1 MAMKNRN
8 NLNVLKNS
16 NDDKFEYELINKK
29 GKCIARGRAT
39 SKYITNQFVINYN
52 PVINFL
58 NKLTDGTQQS
68 TAHER

>member
-1 MAMKNRN
+1 MKEK
-8 NLNVLKNS
+8 LNVLKNS

-39 SKYITNQFVINYN
+39 SDNIYNQFVKNHN

-58 NKLTDGTQQS
+58 KKLTDGTQ
-68 TAHER
+68 

>member
-1 MAMKNRN
+1 MKGRN

-16 NDDKFEYELINKK
+16 SDDKFEYELINKK
-29 GKCIARGRAT
+29 GKCIAKGRAT

-58 NKLTDGTQQS
+58 NKLNGTQQR
-68 TAHER
+68 TTHEE

>member
-1 MAMKNRN
+1 MKKRN
-8 NLNVLKNS
+8 NLNVLKKS
-16 NDDKFEYELINKK
+16 DDDKFEYELINRR

-58 NKLTDGTQQS
+58 NKLNGTQQR
-68 TAHER
+68 TTHEE

>member
-16 NDDKFEYELINKK
+16 TDDKFEYELINKT

-39 SKYITNQFVINYN
+39 SKNIYNQFVKNYN

-58 NKLTDGTQQS
+58 NKLNGTQQR
-68 TAHER
+68 TTHEE

>member
-1 MAMKNRN
+1 MKGRN

-16 NDDKFEYELINKK
+16 SDDKFEYELINRR

-39 SKYITNQFVINYN
+39 SKNIYNQFVKNYN

-58 NKLTDGTQQS
+58 NKLNGTQQR
-68 TAHER
+68 TTHEE